1 MVPSESDNN
10 GTDASQDAA
19 SGEERKD
26 SSGAPASQNFGF
38 YNREGVPSGEHH
50 TLSPEE
56 EAARKKRNVAIA
68 LSLVGFMVV
77 VFLITVVQLSNNI
90 ANGAG

>member
-1 MVPSESDNN
+1 M
-10 GTDASQDAA
+10 
-19 SGEERKD
+19 
-26 SSGAPASQNFGF
+26 
-38 YNREGVPSGEHH
+38 PSGEHY